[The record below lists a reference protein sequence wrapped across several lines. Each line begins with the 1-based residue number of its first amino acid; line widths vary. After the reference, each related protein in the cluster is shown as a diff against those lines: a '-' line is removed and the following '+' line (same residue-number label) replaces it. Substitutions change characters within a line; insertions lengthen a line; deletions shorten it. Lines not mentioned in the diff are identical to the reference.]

1 MNTNDQRRLNLHIL
15 TQPYTHAASASEY
28 SAAALH
34 PTAITA
40 RFRLQGTGD
49 FCFCYEE
56 RAITLESFLILPV
69 MSLR

>member
-1 MNTNDQRRLNLHIL
+1 MNRNDQCRLNLHIL
-15 TQPYTHAASASEY
+15 TEPYTHTASASEY
-28 SAAALH
+28 SSAALQ
-34 PTAITA
+34 PTAITT

-49 FCFCYEE
+49 FCLCYEE